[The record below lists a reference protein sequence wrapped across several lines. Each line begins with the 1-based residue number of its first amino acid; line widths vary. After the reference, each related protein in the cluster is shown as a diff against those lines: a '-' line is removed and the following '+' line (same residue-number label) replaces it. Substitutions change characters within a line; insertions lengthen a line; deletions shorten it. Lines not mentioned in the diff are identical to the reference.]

1 MATILLVDDLT
12 AARIALRRILERAG
26 TAIADESEG
35 GWQVAPSGSASEQAN
50 ASERNDLHSYDAELI
65 ADVRREFPEMKII
78 AVSATE
84 GALEV
89 PSRRFQSG
97 AFPTPL
103 AIVRLPRTFETVL
116 CRLH

>member
-26 TAIADESEG
+26 TGVADECEWG
-35 GWQVAPSGSASEQAN
+35 LQVQPDGSASEGRA
-50 ASERNDLHSYDAELI
+50 ASERQGLHSYDAELI
-65 ADVRREFPEMKII
+65 ADVRREFPQMKIV

-84 GALEV
+84 GAFDV
-89 PSRRFQSG
+89 PPQRIESG
-97 AFPTPL
+97 RFPTPL
-103 AIVRLPRTFETVL
+103 AIVQLPRTFETVL